1 MCFTPAAP
9 RIHTHTL
16 LHVYPD
22 LAFNKY
28 LNLPH
33 FQILSLRPH
42 SYIWVLFN
50 HLHPPQPSLHHPA
63 ILHFLLFPL
72 LPSSIIP
79 SRSPHPSTSP
89 SSSFF
94 FFPFVS
100 LYRAHLFMHHMTCK
114 AREQAHTDRHTY
126 AQNAIFTFCVWGSG
140 MQIMFLYIWSQ
151 KYKQTLLLIKPT
163 HNNSTRCKITST
175 SNMSLC
181 V

>member
-1 MCFTPAAP
+1 MCFAPAAL
-9 RIHTHTL
+9 RIHTHTP

-50 HLHPPQPSLHHPA
+50 HLHPPQPSLHHPS

-126 AQNAIFTFCVWGSG
+126 AQMPFSHSVSEAVECKSCFC
-140 MQIMFLYIWSQ
+140 
-151 KYKQTLLLIKPT
+151 KYGGRNINR
-163 HNNSTRCKITST
+163 HFC
-175 SNMSLC
+175 
-181 V
+181 